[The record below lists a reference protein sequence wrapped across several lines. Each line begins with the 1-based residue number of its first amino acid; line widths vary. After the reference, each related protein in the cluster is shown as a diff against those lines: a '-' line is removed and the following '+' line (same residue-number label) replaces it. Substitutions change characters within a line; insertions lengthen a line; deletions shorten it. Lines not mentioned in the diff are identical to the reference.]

1 MTGKDYSMF
10 CLLTI
15 LKAARQK
22 LYQMGNL
29 THCAPCAKFT
39 SGYKEAVLTKNR
51 SQLMV
56 DRLREL
62 QASSPDTEGTAV
74 VSVDGLSIAS
84 ALPQGVEEDRVS
96 AMSAAML
103 SLGERIATEL
113 GRGSLEQV
121 YIKGEK
127 GYVILMSVGEEA
139 VLTALARE
147 QAKLGLILLDMRR
160 AAEDLSKL
168 I

>member
-1 MTGKDYSMF
+1 
-10 CLLTI
+10 
-15 LKAARQK
+15 
-22 LYQMGNL
+22 
-29 THCAPCAKFT
+29 
-39 SGYKEAVLTKNR
+39 
-51 SQLMV
+51 MV

-62 QASSPDTEGTAV
+62 QASSPDTEASSV

-103 SLGERIATEL
+103 SLGERIASEL
-113 GRGSLEQV
+113 GRGTLEQV

-127 GYVILMSVGEEA
+127 GYVVLMSVGEEA

-147 QAKLGLILLDMRR
+147 HAKLGLILLDMRR

>member
-1 MTGKDYSMF
+1 
-10 CLLTI
+10 L
-15 LKAARQK
+15 AR
-22 LYQMGNL
+22 
-29 THCAPCAKFT
+29 
-39 SGYKEAVLTKNR
+39 NR

-62 QASSPDTEGTAV
+62 HASSPDTEASAV
-74 VSVDGLSIAS
+74 ISVDGLTIAS

-127 GYVILMSVGEEA
+127 GYVVLMSVGQEA
-139 VLTALARE
+139 VLTTLTRE
-147 QAKLGLILLDMRR
+147 HSKLGLILLDMRR

>member
-1 MTGKDYSMF
+1 MTK
-10 CLLTI
+10 T
-15 LKAARQK
+15 
-22 LYQMGNL
+22 
-29 THCAPCAKFT
+29 
-39 SGYKEAVLTKNR
+39 R

-62 QASSPDTEGTAV
+62 QASSPDTEASAI

-103 SLGERIATEL
+103 SLGERIANEL

-127 GYVILMSVGEEA
+127 GYVILMSVGQEA
-139 VLTALARE
+139 VLTALARQ

-168 I
+168 L

>member
-1 MTGKDYSMF
+1 MA
-10 CLLTI
+10 L
-15 LKAARQK
+15 
-22 LYQMGNL
+22 
-29 THCAPCAKFT
+29 
-39 SGYKEAVLTKNR
+39 NR
-51 SQLMV
+51 SQLIV

-62 QASSPDTEGTAV
+62 QTSSPDIEASAV

-121 YIKGEK
+121 YIRGEK
-127 GYVILMSVGEEA
+127 GFVVLMSVGQEA
-139 VLTALARE
+139 VLTTLARE
-147 QAKLGLILLDMRR
+147 QAKLGLIFLDMRR
-160 AAEDLSKL
+160 AAEDLVKL

>member
-1 MTGKDYSMF
+1 
-10 CLLTI
+10 
-15 LKAARQK
+15 
-22 LYQMGNL
+22 
-29 THCAPCAKFT
+29 
-39 SGYKEAVLTKNR
+39 
-51 SQLMV
+51 MV
-56 DRLREL
+56 ERLRDL
-62 QASSPDTEGTAV
+62 QASSPDIQASAV

-103 SLGERIATEL
+103 SLGERIANEL
-113 GRGSLEQV
+113 GRGLLDQV
-121 YIKGEK
+121 YIKGES

-139 VLTALARE
+139 VLTAMARQ

-160 AAEDLSKL
+160 AAEDLSRL

>member
-1 MTGKDYSMF
+1 
-10 CLLTI
+10 
-15 LKAARQK
+15 
-22 LYQMGNL
+22 
-29 THCAPCAKFT
+29 
-39 SGYKEAVLTKNR
+39 
-51 SQLMV
+51 MV

-62 QASSPDTEGTAV
+62 QASSPDIEASAV

-127 GYVILMSVGEEA
+127 GYVVLMSVGQEA

-147 QAKLGLILLDMRR
+147 RAKLGLIFLDMRR
-160 AAEDLSKL
+160 AAENLAKL